1 MRLPL
6 PVPFSLAQEWMVNKS
21 SSPIIDCGYSYRKLY
36 ILKRQEHI
44 KTTLAEEYEP
54 RNPLNTPIS
63 VMAKEDR
70 NSNIIKKVEKG
81 LRNGSPGQYVYRK
94 T

>member
-21 SSPIIDCGYSYRKLY
+21 PSPIIDCGYSYRKLY

-54 RNPLNTPIS
+54 RNPLNTTIS

-70 NSNIIKKVEKG
+70 NSNIIKKVEKV
-81 LRNGSPGQYVYRK
+81 LLYGSPGH
-94 T
+94 